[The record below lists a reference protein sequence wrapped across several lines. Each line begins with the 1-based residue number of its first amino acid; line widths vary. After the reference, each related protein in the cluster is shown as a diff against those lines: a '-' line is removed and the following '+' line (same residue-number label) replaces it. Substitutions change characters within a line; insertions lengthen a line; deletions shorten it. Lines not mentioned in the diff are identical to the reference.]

1 MEPSSTPRSERP
13 RSRARRETDADYL
26 KERVYATFTGLAIA
40 LVLAGN
46 AAHHDARDALFTLV
60 IGVVGITAA
69 GYVSDFIAHL
79 ATARAFPSREQ
90 NGEFLRVAA
99 GALGTVVVPAI
110 LLALAWAEVLSLT
123 GALRATVIIYLV
135 TLAAIGYL
143 AVRRAKL
150 AWWQQVV
157 AMALLVVLGATVIG
171 LQTLAHSA

>member
-1 MEPSSTPRSERP
+1 M
-13 RSRARRETDADYL
+13 
-26 KERVYATFTGLAIA
+26 
-40 LVLAGN
+40 LAGN
-46 AAHHDARDALFTLV
+46 VIHHDARDALFTLV

-79 ATARAFPSREQ
+79 ATARAFPSREK

-99 GALGTVVVPAI
+99 GALGTVVAPAI
-110 LLALAWAEVLSLT
+110 LLALAWAGVLTLA
-123 GALRATVIIYLV
+123 GALRAGIIIYLV

-150 AWWQQVV
+150 AWWQQAV
-157 AMALLVVLGATVIG
+157 AMALLVVLGAAVIG